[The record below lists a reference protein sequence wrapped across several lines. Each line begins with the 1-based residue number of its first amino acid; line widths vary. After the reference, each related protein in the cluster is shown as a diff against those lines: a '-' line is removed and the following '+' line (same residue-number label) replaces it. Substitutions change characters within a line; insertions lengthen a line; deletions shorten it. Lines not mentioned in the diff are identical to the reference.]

1 MQPKK
6 KVHPYQPMEHHN
18 FAAILPLEALLHED
32 I

>member
-6 KVHPYQPMEHHN
+6 VLPYQPMEHHN